1 MSIHNGS
8 YRPNAKGATSLRDAR
23 PLYVGNDRVIVE
35 VYPWE
40 GGQWMTIF
48 VGCKAAFEGP
58 IPAGIE
64 YDAEFYAFIHESVE
78 AFAAKRAKAEA
89 AKAEP
94 VKAATRKHGRRTMS
108 DYETRFGFIYAT
120 FTTIGQASHEAC
132 VSVYID
138 DATRRPHTWPSFCVA
153 LADETPE
160 SVRLALRT
168 ATERMGREYG
178 VAGMTW
184 NPSYEGFR
192 GCQWNPDTL
201 RPVNGRALRDSI
213 AIPAVR
219 RPAHAKA
226 VA

>member
-8 YRPNAKGATSLRDAR
+8 YRPNVKGATSLRDAR
-23 PLYVGNDRVIVE
+23 PLYVGNDRVTVE

-40 GGQWMTIF
+40 GGQWITIF

-78 AFAAKRAKAEA
+78 AFAAKRAEA

-94 VKAATRKHGRRTMS
+94 VKTVTRKQGRRTMS
-108 DYETRFGFIYAT
+108 EYETRFGFIYAN
-120 FTTIGQASHEAC
+120 FTTIGQAAHEAR

-138 DATRRPHTWPSFCVA
+138 DATRRPHTWGSFCVA
-153 LADETPE
+153 LADQAPE
-160 SVRLALRT
+160 SVAVALRA

-178 VAGMTW
+178 IAGMTW
-184 NPSYEGFR
+184 NPTYEGYR
-192 GCQWNPDTL
+192 GVQWYPDTR
-201 RPVNGRALRDSI
+201 RPVNGRVLRDSI

-226 VA
+226 AR